1 MRATFS
7 SILFAALSVVTM
19 SEAVADPKIQPGLWE
34 ISATG
39 TISGIQIPSATQQ
52 ICFSDG
58 DSANIKQLLP
68 GGGSCA
74 LNNSHMSAN
83 SGSWAI
89 QCKGELPIT
98 GSISL
103 NFGNSS
109 FSGTL
114 NLTISG
120 NSATA
125 GSSGETSSSNANG
138 NTTQISETISAHR
151 VGNCS
156 K

>member
-1 MRATFS
+1 
-7 SILFAALSVVTM
+7 
-19 SEAVADPKIQPGLWE
+19 
-34 ISATG
+34 
-39 TISGIQIPSATQQ
+39 
-52 ICFSDG
+52 
-58 DSANIKQLLP
+58 
-68 GGGSCA
+68 
-74 LNNSHMSAN
+74 
-83 SGSWAI
+83 
-89 QCKGELPIT
+89 LPIT

>member
-1 MRATFS
+1 MRTIFS
-7 SILFAALSVVTM
+7 SIIFAVLSVVAMT
-19 SEAVADPKIQPGLWE
+19 EAVAEPKIQPGLWE
-34 ISATG
+34 INATG

-68 GGGSCA
+68 AGGNCTI
-74 LNNSHMSAN
+74 NNTQMSAN
-83 SGSWAI
+83 SGSWSI
-89 QCKGELPIT
+89 QCKGELPVS

-103 NFGNSS
+103 NFGSSS

-125 GSSGETSSSNANG
+125 GSSGETSSTNANG
-138 NTTQISETISAHR
+138 TQISETVSAHR
-151 VGNCS
+151 VGNCG